1 MAPSKQSVTFGYCC
15 YLNQIDKTICWG
27 KEGHRNKSRNN
38 YYVYLNDHCPYVRKK
53 RWPGGRKWWV
63 ESCSDELVINSTN
76 AHSGQSFP
84 QHSILN
90 NGGQGEEWN
99 KWFVGSILVL
109 GIQFGS
115 LAQSCPTLCGPM
127 DCGTPGFPIHHQLPE
142 LAQTHVHRVRDAIQ
156 PSHPLSSPSPPAFNL
171 EHQGLFQWVSSSH
184 QVAKVLELQL
194 QHQSFQWIFRTDFL

>member
-142 LAQTHVHRVRDAIQ
+142 LAQTHVHRVSDAI
-156 PSHPLSSPSPPAFNL
+156 
-171 EHQGLFQWVSSSH
+171 
-184 QVAKVLELQL
+184 
-194 QHQSFQWIFRTDFL
+194 